1 MVSGKRCL
9 HCFSHTT
16 RLPGVECL
24 RFQRT
29 GMSRLW
35 YWLPPVICCCLA
47 VWLGYRFAG
56 NHGDQ
61 ESTRN
66 RFDSFAPPR
75 DDCRAKWYV
84 DGQDYMAAVAN
95 AIEAASKEIFI
106 ADWQISPHI
115 FMKRPDTGVDS
126 LKWRLDQMLL
136 KKAEEGIRIYILL
149 YWESK
154 EVADMDLGSAFAQST
169 LEHQNIKVLRH
180 PDLSTMLRYGFE
192 GTGWWTHHEKVVV
205 VDRSIAFVGGID
217 LCFGRWDTHNHELT
231 DNYAVHPCA
240 TEKGNCDS
248 AQGEAARYSRWIG
261 KDYGNTFVGGSRT
274 ELDLPMVDY
283 VNRSQVPRMP
293 WHDVACSFTGRP
305 AHDVA
310 KHFIQRYNSVGD
322 EDQLHFGNFDM
333 DHKFSDPG
341 AHNVRVQVLR
351 SVDQWSAG
359 QRHEASIQNAYLHA
373 IESAEHFIYIENQF
387 FISSQPGTFYKVTN
401 KIMSALADRIVRAYE
416 KNEDFHVMIVMPL
429 KPEFPGDWDT
439 DDGKDLRAVSY
450 WNYVTL
456 YSGEDSLYSSLE
468 KGGIPQEDIHSYI
481 TVYGLRT
488 HATLND
494 KLVTEIVYV
503 HSKLM
508 IVDDR
513 VAIIGSANINDRSML
528 GSRDSEVAVI
538 LEDTDLVEGKMKGQA
553 YNVGKF
559 SHTLRCHLMR
569 EHLGLL
575 DTEMN
580 EASSQSLKVEDP
592 LIHSADIWRIAV
604 ENTLAYERVFR
615 GRITPTNNVWNLE
628 DLRRWRS
635 VVGLAEF
642 DPDGGNEELS
652 KIRGRLVMYPV
663 LFLWE
668 VLEPSYLDIMGVHVD
683 SRGIKRKLNFDKP
696 EKFYF

>member
-1 MVSGKRCL
+1 
-9 HCFSHTT
+9 
-16 RLPGVECL
+16 
-24 RFQRT
+24 
-29 GMSRLW
+29 MSSLW
-35 YWLPPVICCCLA
+35 YWIPPVVCCCLA
-47 VWLGYRFAG
+47 VWLGYRLLR
-56 NHGDQ
+56 NHGDL
-61 ESTRN
+61 ESTDN

-84 DGQDYMAAVAN
+84 DGQDYMAAVAD

-136 KKAEEGIRIYILL
+136 KKANESIRIYILL

-154 EVADMDLGSAFAQST
+154 KIADMDLGSAFAQST
-169 LEHQNIKVLRH
+169 LKHQNIKVLRH
-180 PDLSTMLRYGFE
+180 PDLSTILHYAIDGIF
-192 GTGWWTHHEKVVV
+192 WWTHHEKVVV

-231 DNYAVHPCA
+231 DDYAVHPCA
-240 TEKGNCDS
+240 TENGKCDS
-248 AQGEAARYSRWIG
+248 AQGEAVRYRRWIG

-274 ELDLPMVDY
+274 ELHLPMVDY
-283 VNRSQVPRMP
+283 VDRSQVPRMP
-293 WHDVACSFTGRP
+293 WHDVACSFTGPP
-305 AHDVA
+305 ARDVA
-310 KHFIQRYNSVGD
+310 KHFIQRYNSVGN
-322 EDQLHFGNFDM
+322 EDQLSFGGNFDT
-333 DHKFSDPG
+333 DHKFSDPS

-359 QRHEASIQNAYLHA
+359 QRHEASIHNAYLHA

-401 KIMSALADRIVRAYE
+401 KIMSALADRILRAHE

-439 DDGKDLRAVSY
+439 DENNDLKVVSY
-450 WNYVTL
+450 WNYLTL
-456 YSGEDSLYSSLE
+456 YSGEDSLYSSLG
-468 KGGIPQEDIHSYI
+468 KGGIPQEDIPRYI
-481 TVYGLRT
+481 SVYGLRT

-528 GSRDSEVAVI
+528 GDRDSEVAVI
-538 LEDTDLVEGKMKGQA
+538 LEDTDMVEGKMKGQA

-575 DTEMN
+575 DTEVS
-580 EASSQSLKVEDP
+580 EDSSLSLKVEDP
-592 LIHSADIWRIAV
+592 LIHSADIWSIAV
-604 ENTLAYERVFR
+604 KNALAYERVFR
-615 GRITPTNNVWNLE
+615 GKIAPTNSAWNIK
-628 DLRRWRS
+628 DLRKWRL
-635 VVGLAEF
+635 VVGLAES
-642 DPDGGNEELS
+642 DPDGANEELS

-663 LFLWE
+663 LFLVE
-668 VLEPSYLDIMGVHVD
+668 ELKPSYLDIMGVHVD
-683 SRGIKRKLNFDKP
+683 SRGIKKNLNFDKP
-696 EKFYF
+696 KTFYV